1 MSIDSPTLILVATC
15 MTVLLGVFLL
25 LLWIQERAIRA
36 LAWWAAAYM
45 IGGSA
50 VGLWSAQDTISWLV
64 PEAPNTLL
72 FIACGLIWNG
82 ARLFHGRPVLP
93 GALFA
98 GAAIWIAAC
107 LSPAFASLDGSRV
120 VLSSI
125 IIACYT
131 FLAAYELRADRRK
144 ANPTSIK
151 QFLVPALHGVV
162 FLSPTLVVVLF
173 PQAADENVWFALFA
187 LETLLYVVATA
198 FIVAIMAKDQVVLV
212 HKTAAMIDPLTE
224 LYNRR
229 AFFEAAKRL
238 NAQQARRHGSVSV
251 LLFDLD
257 HFKSINDRY
266 GHAMGDDALKAF
278 AVTAT
283 GRMRVTDIIGRLG
296 GEEFAAIVPGNAA
309 EAAIVAE
316 RVRASFQTAGLVIS
330 HQVMNAT
337 VSVGVA
343 GARAPAVIEE
353 VMERADAAL
362 YRAKGGGR
370 NRVTIAA
377 IDGTVDFP
385 TEHLTQAAIA
395 LR

>member
-1 MSIDSPTLILVATC
+1 
-15 MTVLLGVFLL
+15 
-25 LLWIQERAIRA
+25 
-36 LAWWAAAYM
+36 
-45 IGGSA
+45 
-50 VGLWSAQDTISWLV
+50 
-64 PEAPNTLL
+64 
-72 FIACGLIWNG
+72 
-82 ARLFHGRPVLP
+82 
-93 GALFA
+93 
-98 GAAIWIAAC
+98 
-107 LSPAFASLDGSRV
+107 
-120 VLSSI
+120 
-125 IIACYT
+125 
-131 FLAAYELRADRRK
+131 
-144 ANPTSIK
+144 
-151 QFLVPALHGVV
+151 
-162 FLSPTLVVVLF
+162 
-173 PQAADENVWFALFA
+173 
-187 LETLLYVVATA
+187 
-198 FIVAIMAKDQVVLV
+198 
-212 HKTAAMIDPLTE
+212 
-224 LYNRR
+224 
-229 AFFEAAKRL
+229 
-238 NAQQARRHGSVSV
+238 
-251 LLFDLD
+251 LFDLD